1 MAMSLTDAAAEP
13 TIPDPA
19 APATRHTYVPRFLRN
34 SYDQFGNSFSSCRF
48 DIPPHRAPSFLQ
60 SSPRI
65 PSNRRGSSDRESDGR
80 ASGHRSRRG
89 KARRERNPFE
99 IADEFIGLGISDND
113 ASGGG
118 GEGINFDAYD
128 DIPVEVSGLDV
139 PPPATTFAGI
149 DLEEALNQN
158 IQRCRFVKPTPVQRH
173 AIPILVAGR
182 DLMACAQTGSGKTA
196 AFCFPIISGVMR
208 NRRQFP
214 TKGPSGGDR
223 TTFPRA
229 LILSPTRELSCQILG
244 ESKKFAYQTG
254 VRVVVAYG
262 GTPIGHQLRDL
273 EKGAEILVATPGRL
287 LDLLGRAKV
296 SLKEIKYLALDEAD
310 RMLDMGFEPQI
321 RKIVQQMDMPPPGLR
336 QTMLFSATF
345 PQEIQRLAS
354 DFLSNYVFLTVGR
367 IGSSTDLISQ
377 RVEYVPDVDKR
388 GRLVDLLHAQRENG
402 IHSKQLLTLVF
413 VETKRAADSLERW
426 LSKNGFPATSIHG
439 DKTQPE
445 RERALRS
452 FKSGATPV
460 MVATDVASRGL
471 DIPHVALVINF
482 DLPKD
487 IDDYVHRI
495 GRTGRAGKTGK
506 ATAFFNEGNQRLAK
520 SLTECMEDA
529 NQEVPDWLYN
539 HVARPSYGGGRRR
552 GSSTR
557 RFGGRDFRKDI
568 GGGSPS
574 ANSHRGGNAIAD
586 VNYASDGGFD
596 HEPII
601 GGRNYRTGTGY
612 GNPSVKSYE
621 GGNIVTD
628 GNDAYDD
635 RLDHVPISATVG
647 GTRSVSSYGG
657 GNDITDGNN
666 AFENDGS
673 NYGSIIANGWV

>member
-1 MAMSLTDAAAEP
+1 MSLTDAAAEP

-229 LILSPTRELSCQILG
+229 LILSPTRELSCQ
-244 ESKKFAYQTG
+244 
-254 VRVVVAYG
+254 VRHELHLHCFIY
-262 GTPIGHQLRDL
+262 
-273 EKGAEILVATPGRL
+273 
-287 LDLLGRAKV
+287 
-296 SLKEIKYLALDEAD
+296 
-310 RMLDMGFEPQI
+310 
-321 RKIVQQMDMPPPGLR
+321 
-336 QTMLFSATF
+336 
-345 PQEIQRLAS
+345 
-354 DFLSNYVFLTVGR
+354 
-367 IGSSTDLISQ
+367 STC
-377 RVEYVPDVDKR
+377 
-388 GRLVDLLHAQRENG
+388 
-402 IHSKQLLTLVF
+402 F
-413 VETKRAADSLERW
+413 
-426 LSKNGFPATSIHG
+426 
-439 DKTQPE
+439 
-445 RERALRS
+445 
-452 FKSGATPV
+452 
-460 MVATDVASRGL
+460 
-471 DIPHVALVINF
+471 
-482 DLPKD
+482 
-487 IDDYVHRI
+487 
-495 GRTGRAGKTGK
+495 
-506 ATAFFNEGNQRLAK
+506 
-520 SLTECMEDA
+520 
-529 NQEVPDWLYN
+529 
-539 HVARPSYGGGRRR
+539 
-552 GSSTR
+552 
-557 RFGGRDFRKDI
+557 
-568 GGGSPS
+568 
-574 ANSHRGGNAIAD
+574 
-586 VNYASDGGFD
+586 
-596 HEPII
+596 
-601 GGRNYRTGTGY
+601 
-612 GNPSVKSYE
+612 
-621 GGNIVTD
+621 
-628 GNDAYDD
+628 
-635 RLDHVPISATVG
+635 
-647 GTRSVSSYGG
+647 
-657 GNDITDGNN
+657 
-666 AFENDGS
+666 
-673 NYGSIIANGWV
+673 